1 MSKSSIS
8 RQERKD
14 TRCEHEMHW
23 HAEVI
28 GAQAAL
34 IHAVAACMA
43 LTATSWVSEIDN
55 RIYEEA
61 SRIYFYITI
70 FI

>member
-1 MSKSSIS
+1 
-8 RQERKD
+8 
-14 TRCEHEMHW
+14 MHW